1 MRLEQVMPLIRDQLA
16 AGQNVRFKP
25 RGISMLPMLRQG
37 VDSVVLSP
45 LPDKLRKYDIPLYQ
59 RDDGSFVLH
68 RIVKTGKTYTCIGD
82 NQFEL
87 EHGVRYDQM
96 IAVVSA
102 FYRGEEY
109 HSVTERKY
117 RRYVRIRHFS
127 RPLRYLWRK
136 GKDWLKRHL

>member
-1 MRLEQVMPLIRDQLA
+1 MRLEQVMPLIREQLA

-59 RDDGSFVLH
+59 RDDGNFVLH

>member
-59 RDDGSFVLH
+59 RDDGNFVLH